1 MKEEG
6 SDHEVHNV
14 YLEILFLFTYA
25 LAIFQAVMNDILK
38 RLLRKCVLELFMV
51 FKYTT
56 LIGKLI

>member
-6 SDHEVHNV
+6 YDHEVHNE
-14 YLEILFLFTYA
+14 YLEIIFLFTYV
-25 LAIFQAVMNDILK
+25 LATFQAVMNDILK